1 MAGVGRTRPFV
12 LLVAV
17 RFPAALFSQIGK
29 TCSIVPAGAVN
40 RLAVRSPSQV
50 NGRLST
56 FLAPRRYVL
65 LPISPILVSRL
76 LNYHHPQRDQR
87 LGREPFEAVAPCHR
101 LLQVAVVRRI
111 AELATGY
118 AELFLVA
125 IRMALGQQMVFRKG
139 EPVGKGR
146 GTVEA
151 TVAAAVAVAR
161 EDFGRVPAKGVGAA
175 PGILEDHR
183 IGVAVKLAPC
193 LTYCPARGRH
203 KHERRSAGTSISSSA
218 AAERSTPAS
227 PGM

>member
-1 MAGVGRTRPFV
+1 MQRNAPWFV
-12 LLVAV
+12 WDTPRRFFSMTTFLQVIVSKGSNSTILLAAV
-17 RFPAALFSQIGK
+17 RLPAALFSQLGK
-29 TCSIVPAGAVN
+29 TCSIVPAVAVN

-50 NGRLST
+50 NGRPST

-65 LPISPILVSRL
+65 LPISPKLVSRL
-76 LNYHHPQRDQR
+76 LHYHHPQRDQR

-146 GTVEA
+146 STVEP

-161 EDFGRVPAKGVGAA
+161 EDFGRVPAKGVGV
-175 PGILEDHR
+175 GGH
-183 IGVAVKLAPC
+183 GQ
-193 LTYCPARGRH
+193 
-203 KHERRSAGTSISSSA
+203 GTSRGS
-218 AAERSTPAS
+218 
-227 PGM
+227 G